1 MSSVPARSD
10 ALADLR
16 AGGHVLIGESSH
28 DVYRCDDQRCVRADH
43 DGLQV
48 APLGELEVFVTPT
61 PPNSVMNGRRVGAA
75 LTLVILTLLVSSGCR
90 SNTSPTSSSS
100 RADIQSA
107 PVNCGGKKQL
117 EASGSTAQKNAM
129 EQLVVAYIRAC
140 PGYSLDYHAN
150 GSGAGMQE
158 FIAGETDV
166 AGSDS
171 PMDPSNGE
179 SDRAAKRCGSPAWD
193 LPMGFG
199 PIALA
204 YNIRGVGSLNLDGPT
219 IAKIF
224 NGAITRWNDPA
235 IKALNSNTN
244 LPTTLIRVVFD
255 SDLSGTTDNFQRYLD
270 AASNGAW
277 GKGAGQTFNG
287 GVGEAASGNDG
298 TSGAVRTTE
307 GSITYTEW
315 SFAMARQLN
324 MAQIVTSAGPDPV
337 SITIDSVGKTL
348 ASITFKAAGNDLV
361 LDTSS
366 FYRPAQAGAYPIVLV
381 TYEIVC
387 SKYFESQTGTA
398 VKAFMQSTIGTGQ
411 QGLDQYGYL
420 PLPSS
425 LQAKVTTVVNLIA

>member
-1 MSSVPARSD
+1 MKAIRIAT
-10 ALADLR
+10 AL
-16 AGGHVLIGESSH
+16 S
-28 DVYRCDDQRCVRADH
+28 
-43 DGLQV
+43 
-48 APLGELEVFVTPT
+48 
-61 PPNSVMNGRRVGAA
+61 
-75 LTLVILTLLVSSGCR
+75 LVVISAMMSSGCG
-90 SNTSPTSSSS
+90 SSTNTSSSS
-100 RADIQSA
+100 SGSSSRSA

-150 GSGAGMQE
+150 GSGAGMEE
-158 FIAGETDV
+158 FIAGETDL

-171 PMDPSNGE
+171 PMDPSKGE
-179 SDRAAKRCGSPAWD
+179 PDSAAKRCGSPAWD

-204 YNIRGVGSLNLDGPT
+204 YNIGGVGSLTLDGPT
-219 IAKIF
+219 TAKIF
-224 NGAITRWNDPA
+224 SGAITRWNDPA

-244 LPTTLIRVVFD
+244 LPTTLIHVVFD
-255 SDLSGTTDNFQRYLD
+255 SNLSGTTDNFQRYLD

-287 GVGEAASGNDG
+287 GVGDGASGNDG
-298 TSGAVRTTE
+298 TSGAVRRTE

-324 MAQIVTSAGPDPV
+324 VAQIVTSAGPAPV
-337 SITIDSVGKTL
+337 SITTDSVGKTL
-348 ASITFKAAGNDLV
+348 AGATFKAPGSDLV
-361 LDTSS
+361 VDTSS
-366 FYRPAQAGAYPIVLV
+366 FYRPTRAGAYPIVLV

-411 QGLDQYGYL
+411 QGLEQYGYL
-420 PLPSS
+420 PLPGS
-425 LQAKVTTVVNLIA
+425 LQAKVATVVNLIA